1 MSPAPR
7 RDWNPFLRFPAV
19 ALALTVLLA
28 VPLLVRLAR
37 FSVSAEVQAL
47 LAGDQRSLASY
58 RQVRDILGDTEA
70 VVLSLTLTNLFS
82 PDGLERVRALSE
94 AFEREPD
101 VVEVKSLTH
110 AVRPVRRGLGFEMVP
125 LVPPPPWDAP
135 ALAGVREFC
144 LSHPLARNLLVS
156 ADGQHTLITVYFRER
171 AVTAEA
177 QQRFRERLGAV
188 LAPFGGAGSGLR
200 VVALPLI
207 EDEIRGTLRRDLT
220 WFLPAAAAVVVLVLG
235 LTFHSVRLVGFTLLN
250 QLAVLSL
257 LPGVIQLAGVELSVF
272 SIALAPLVTGIHLT
286 LMMHLLTAVQ
296 RACAETG
303 DVGEGLHAALRVV
316 TRPALWSTLTT
327 VLGLLSLGSSQLE
340 SVRQFGWLGA
350 LCLATVHAYTFGPT
364 LAMLQLGGRRLGLGS
379 VLDHPDRLGG
389 HEFGGARLR
398 PSRFD
403 RPHDGARPQPHP
415 TTNGSLTKRPRT
427 PAVSPLPNFMA
438 SFVTRY
444 RTAILVIAGVVAL
457 VAAGGLARLR
467 TDVRIIEMLPSDSPT
482 RQALEE
488 FDQVYGGI
496 NVVQITLDS
505 GRADGVNDP
514 GFLRFLDE
522 VHRFAAAQREP
533 TGVFSYAQL
542 LAMVNQIWEGG
553 RPEALRLP
561 VNPLLVGLFVTAIRT
576 YDFPFLTA
584 LADPAFRE
592 AQLVVRTRDMPAR
605 EYLGLIHRI
614 VAFAERRCPP
624 GATVSATRGIHEV
637 LEADRRIVR
646 SQCSSVGWALGVIA
660 LALGLFWRS
669 VRLAFLGV
677 VTNSVPV
684 GLALAIAG
692 YAGVPLNSINLMVG
706 ALALGIAQDDTVHFI
721 THWRERIRVGD
732 SPWAALCD
740 TFAVKGRPIIW
751 TTVILVGVFAL
762 FGLSSFPPVVQ
773 FGLLLAGAFVAA
785 QVSVLLF
792 LPAWLAGRLRPPSP

>member
-1 MSPAPR
+1 MSPSPR
-7 RDWNPFLRFPAV
+7 HDWNPFLRFPAV
-19 ALALTVLLA
+19 SLALTALLA

-58 RQVRDILGDTEA
+58 RQVREILGDTEA

-82 PDGLERVRALSE
+82 PDGLERVRAISD

-135 ALAGVREFC
+135 ELAEVRDFC

-156 ADGQHTLITVYFRER
+156 ADGQHTLITVHFRER

-188 LAPFGGAGSGLR
+188 LAPFDRPGSGLR
-200 VVALPLI
+200 VMALPLI
-207 EDEIRGTLRRDLT
+207 EDEIRATLRRDLA
-220 WFLPAAAAVVVLVLG
+220 WFLPAAAGVIVLVLW
-235 LTFHSVRLVGFTLLN
+235 LTFHSVRLVGFTLCN
-250 QLAVLSL
+250 QLAVLAL
-257 LPGVIQLAGVELSVF
+257 LPGVIQLAGVKLSVF
-272 SIALAPLVTGIHLT
+272 SISLAPLVTGIHLT

-296 RACAETG
+296 RACAENRE
-303 DVGEGLHAALRVV
+303 VGEGLRVALRVV

-364 LAMLQLGGRRLGLGS
+364 LALLQLGGRRLGLGS
-379 VLDHPDRLGG
+379 ACGPKSTRGG
-389 HEFGGARLR
+389 DEVGGAAVPACSVPLPGNLARQQPR
-398 PSRFD
+398 PTGNGPLTECSRTL
-403 RPHDGARPQPHP
+403 A
-415 TTNGSLTKRPRT
+415 
-427 PAVSPLPNFMA
+427 ASPLPDFMTA
-438 SFVTRY
+438 FVTRH
-444 RTAILVIAGVVAL
+444 RRGILIAAGVVAL
-457 VAAGGLARLR
+457 VAAVGLAQLR
-467 TDVRIIEMLPSDSPT
+467 TDVRIMEMLPPDSRT

-488 FDQVYGGI
+488 FDEVYGGI

-505 GRADGVNDP
+505 GRADGINDP
-514 GFLRFLDE
+514 AFLRFLDE

-624 GATVSATRGIHEV
+624 GANVSAARGIHEV
-637 LEADRRIVR
+637 LEADRRIVH

-660 LALGLFWRS
+660 LALALFWRS
-669 VRLAFLGV
+669 VRLALLGM

-721 THWRERIRVGD
+721 THWRERIRAGD
-732 SPWAALCD
+732 SCGAALCD

-792 LPAWLAGRLRPPSP
+792 LPACLAGRREPA